1 MGFFLIVKRRVLTR
15 LFPFPPIKTIMLQK
29 KKTTA
34 AEIVY
39 IVNS

>member
-15 LFPFPPIKTIMLQK
+15 LFPFPPIKTILFQK
-29 KKTTA
+29 KNTA